1 MTTAALTT
9 QSAGEGSV
17 SVKGQTNSLKPGFQ
31 SVEGYKLA
39 LKFSEAFASS
49 TLVPMAYRANQANC
63 MIAISMA
70 SRMNADPLVVM
81 QNLNIIQGK
90 PSFSAQFL
98 IASWNVCGRFSPIR
112 YKWTEKRDG
121 CRAVSK
127 DLETGELLIG
137 TMITMEMARAEGW
150 STKPGSKWATMPE
163 QMLMYRSGAFLI
175 RAYAAEIALGMLTTE
190 EVEDITGLK
199 CIDATSE
206 DVKRIEV
213 PAMQTGVQV
222 VESSPESGEV
232 APSYKSAIDA
242 TGVKAARA
250 IESVVV
256 EQQQTPSSPAEKV
269 EAAAEL
275 VTPVAATTAVET
287 TDTTS
292 TTTASNLDT
301 NGEGPVCKE
310 TLAYLGELVKEINP
324 PKDIWVGTLQKRFGV
339 TSAKELNE
347 NQAQSIVK
355 WARSKVESIRLTKWS
370 AGEGEKREASQEAA
384 PFQTT

>member
-1 MTTAALTT
+1 MSTALTT

-17 SVKGQTNSLKPGFQ
+17 SVKGQANSNSLKPGFQ

-70 SRMNADPLVVM
+70 SRMNSDPLTVM
-81 QNLNIIQGK
+81 QNLHIIQGK

-98 IASWNVCGRFSPIR
+98 VASWNACGRFAPIR
-112 YKWTEKRDG
+112 YQWTEKRDG
-121 CRAVSK
+121 CRAISK
-127 DLETGELLIG
+127 DLETGEVLIG
-137 TMITMEMARAEGW
+137 TQITMAMAKAEGW
-150 STKPGSKWATMPE
+150 YGKPGSKWQTMPE
-163 QMLMYRSGAFLI
+163 QMLMYRAGTFLV
-175 RAYAAEIALGMLTTE
+175 RAYAAEIALGIQTTE
-190 EVEDITGLK
+190 EAEDITGMTAV
-199 CIDATSE
+199 DVTS
-206 DVKRIEV
+206 DDLKRIDV
-213 PAMQTGVQV
+213 PAQLTSVEV
-222 VESSPESGEV
+222 VESSPDSGEV
-232 APSYKSAIDA
+232 VPSYKSAMDA
-242 TGVKAARA
+242 AGVKAAQA
-250 IESVVV
+250 IEPVVV
-256 EQQQTPSSPAEKV
+256 EQQQAPSSPAEKV
-269 EAAAEL
+269 VATAEL
-275 VTPVAATTAVET
+275 VTQEISTT
-287 TDTTS
+287 
-292 TTTASNLDT
+292 TTTASTLDA

-355 WARSKVESIRLTKWS
+355 WAKSKVESIRLTKWS